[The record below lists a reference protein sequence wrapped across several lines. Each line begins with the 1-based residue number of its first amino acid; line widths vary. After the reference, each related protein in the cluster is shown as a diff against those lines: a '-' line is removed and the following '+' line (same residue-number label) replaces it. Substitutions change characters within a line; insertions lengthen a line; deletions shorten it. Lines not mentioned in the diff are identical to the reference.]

1 MPYNGR
7 KNLGVSV
14 ATAQEPQRV
23 SAADF
28 IRGFANWRLQS
39 ARKPVVV
46 THHGKDAHVLISLD
60 DYRRLDGG
68 TARDVAKAS
77 DMLQAS
83 LAGLV
88 ESVRDAVILI
98 DRQRRIVAVNPAASD
113 MLETSAASL
122 IGAELATAL
131 PSRGD
136 SLVSHHLARLLDH
149 RERFSGDVP
158 GLLRPRQWLHVDL
171 IPLPVGG
178 AIMLRD
184 VSEAMEDVAAGGMR
198 AAMLDAVEADGGIGH
213 ARISVRETVEAAN
226 LMLTALVGVDPVAIR
241 RVRFSALL
249 PVGQR
254 AAFVE
259 GLESVFRSGD
269 PARIASQ
276 MVTRDG
282 SAVDVILTIA
292 EVRGPYASDG
302 AVVLVRRA

>member
-1 MPYNGR
+1 M
-7 KNLGVSV
+7 SV

-60 DYRRLDGG
+60 DYRRLGDK
-68 TARDVAKAS
+68 TAREVAAAS

-88 ESVRDAVILI
+88 ESVRDGVILI

-113 MLETSAASL
+113 MLEMPAAGL
-122 IGAELATAL
+122 IGEELTSAL
-131 PSRGD
+131 PSLGE
-136 SLVSHHLARLLDH
+136 SLLLHHIARLLDH
-149 RERFSGDVP
+149 RERFSGDLP

-171 IPLPVGG
+171 VPTPVGG

-184 VSEAMEDVAAGGMR
+184 VSEAMEDFAAGGMR
-198 AAMLDAVEADGGIGH
+198 AAILDAVERDGGIGH
-213 ARISVRETVEAAN
+213 ARISVREAVESAN
-226 LMLTALVGVDPVAIR
+226 AMLTKLVGVDPAAIR

-249 PVGQR
+249 AVGQR

-259 GLESVFRSGD
+259 ALESVFRSGD
-269 PARIASQ
+269 PVRVASQ

-282 SAVDVILTIA
+282 SGIDVNLTIA
-292 EVRGPYASDG
+292 EVRGPYTSEG
-302 AVVLVRRA
+302 AVILVTRRAD